1 VSLATCSISVVCST
15 KSRIILVYISLLS
28 GVILLQLSVLVA
40 LATSS
45 SLPAPIGASDGVPN
59 YSEDLDEFTATTLE
73 TFGFCKPLDFV
84 S

>member
-1 VSLATCSISVVCST
+1 M
-15 KSRIILVYISLLS
+15 YISLLS

-73 TFGFCKPLDFV
+73 TFGFCKLEIITHSLEVIFMV
-84 S
+84 QMSLV